1 MDAQSHYKVYDV
13 LEKPKTLCMAFFGR
27 SSTNSWFVP
36 MKFVLIL
43 YMCSMVTGQ
52 CPSSS
57 ISGWQFNTYYDC
69 VNTGYGVAQKTFLN
83 LLELEE
89 WDQEYINKNKIV
101 IKLECRAVNSI

>member
-1 MDAQSHYKVYDV
+1 M
-13 LEKPKTLCMAFFGR
+13 LEKSKTLCMAFFDR

-57 ISGWQFNTYYDC
+57 ISGWQFNSHYDC

-101 IKLECRAVNSI
+101 IKFECRAVNSI

>member
-57 ISGWQFNTYYDC
+57 ISGYQFDNYYSC
-69 VNTGYGVAQKTFLN
+69 VDAGYAVAQQTFRN
-83 LLELEE
+83 LPAIEE
-89 WDQEYINKNKIV
+89 YTLDHINKNKIV
-101 IKLECRAVNSI
+101 IKFECRAVNSI

>member
-1 MDAQSHYKVYDV
+1 
-13 LEKPKTLCMAFFGR
+13 MAFFGR

-57 ISGWQFNTYYDC
+57 ISGYQFDNYYSC
-69 VNTGYGVAQKTFLN
+69 VDAGYAVAQQTFRN
-83 LLELEE
+83 LPAIEDYSL
-89 WDQEYINKNKIV
+89 DHINKNKIV
-101 IKLECRAVNSI
+101 IKFECRAVNSI